1 MSCDPTKLFLTG
13 IMYPGQKTH
22 REGAVPLGE
31 QCEEFSV
38 HELANM
44 VSDLEGLPV
53 WVEHD
58 ASKLV
63 GKVLSARKTHSNSV
77 EVKAVVEASTAAGR
91 VAIDDI
97 LKKKMIGLS
106 LSHSYALDAPPDS
119 STAQSIR
126 IAVCDGKD
134 WRADN
139 TSTGHSVRKTLRE
152 LSVCA
157 DPAREGCLIHD
168 IVCAS
173 QKNQSQPTINTNCP
187 PRHADL
193 QKELDTSVVGV
204 FACSNSATQSTSNNS
219 NPSVITMSDAAP
231 TSTEAP
237 QTATEQAPPQPAEV
251 KPPEA
256 GEQIPPKQQNVAKPD
271 QARGPDGRFKEKD
284 DAKESPSKEEAK
296 PTDTTDTK
304 QPLEDDA
311 KKAQAQVEQTKM
323 MEQAAERIKELGQQ
337 LDEMQ
342 KQTKALQD
350 KAEAEKTQAAK
361 ERAELQQQKDAAVLK
376 AQTAAR
382 KELDTA
388 TEKSEQALNALRHT
402 LASVGAPVP
411 DMVQEEKGD
420 AEQDPHAKAKQKVT
434 ASTDL
439 TIQAIKQINLF
450 KEQADQAMN
459 SNDSLKR
466 SLTGFAGDALPQ
478 QRLGQVNA
486 SAQGD
491 TKRARTEPA
500 QEQPSDFLEWRKQHP
515 NALLNEVN
523 HNFKLMMEQSSAS
536 MSGVVNASR
545 TGQPWTASSLQFQ
558 EQRNPYQCVHAGA
571 LHPELFQGICNMN
584 TGRMPSDSDSE
595 KMCKNLMDTLA
606 QRHRY

>member
-1 MSCDPTKLFLTG
+1 MD
-13 IMYPGQKTH
+13 
-22 REGAVPLGE
+22 
-31 QCEEFSV
+31 
-38 HELANM
+38 ELANM
-44 VSDLEGLPV
+44 VKDLEGLPV

-63 GKVLSARKTHSNSV
+63 GEVISARKTHSNSV
-77 EVKAVVEASTAAGR
+77 EVKAMVEASTAAGR
-91 VAIDDI
+91 VAINDI
-97 LKKKMIGLS
+97 LNKKMIGLS
-106 LSHSYALDAPPDS
+106 LSHSYALDAPADS
-119 STAQSIR
+119 STANSIR

-134 WRADN
+134 WRADA

-204 FACSNSATQSTSNNS
+204 FACSNSATQPNSNNS
-219 NPSVITMSDAAP
+219 TPPVIIMSEAAPASTEAQAADPSSPEPAAP
-231 TSTEAP
+231 TETEAKP
-237 QTATEQAPPQPAEV
+237 EEGGQQEPA
-251 KPPEA
+251 KKSP
-256 GEQIPPKQQNVAKPD
+256 GNPD
-271 QARGPDGRFKEKD
+271 QSRGPDGRFKEKETAAD
-284 DAKESPSKEEAK
+284 EETQPADKEDKQASEDAAASAQLMSEAAEKIQSMQQQLKDYEEKTKAMEAARVAAKEEADK
-296 PTDTTDTK
+296 LLNAEKEKAAQEKAAREKAEEEKMKTVNNQRRLK
-304 QPLEDDA
+304 LEELRRTLA
-311 KKAQAQVEQTKM
+311 G
-323 MEQAAERIKELGQQ
+323 LGQAVPDNLQ
-337 LDEMQ
+337 PENGSDNEKKVREDENHI
-342 KQTKALQD
+342 
-350 KAEAEKTQAAK
+350 
-361 ERAELQQQKDAAVLK
+361 EL
-376 AQTAAR
+376 
-382 KELDTA
+382 
-388 TEKSEQALNALRHT
+388 TEK
-402 LASVGAPVP
+402 
-411 DMVQEEKGD
+411 
-420 AEQDPHAKAKQKVT
+420 
-434 ASTDL
+434 
-439 TIQAIKQINLF
+439 AINQINLL
-450 KEQADQAMN
+450 KQQADQAMN

-466 SLTGFAGDALPQ
+466 SLTGFAGEALPQ

-491 TKRARTEPA
+491 AKRARTEPV
-500 QEQPSDFLEWRKQHP
+500 QEQPSNFLEWRKQHP

-545 TGQPWTASSLQFQ
+545 MGQPWTASSLQFK
-558 EQRNPYQCVHAGA
+558 EQRNPYECVHAGA

-595 KMCKNLMDTLA
+595 KLCTNLMETLA